1 MQHLKLSDEI
11 VLAAGELN
19 PLIPHPI
26 EMIVGSIAFLL
37 LLAVMKRKVVPMF
50 EKAYAARTEAIEG
63 GIERAEKAQLEAQRA
78 LLQYNEQLSSAQGE
92 AAKLREDARIQGA
105 AILEELRTKA
115 QEEAARITAAASASI
130 EAERQQAITSL
141 RNEVGA
147 LAVELASKIV
157 GEALDDQARQS
168 RIVDRFIE
176 DLEKSKSPVKKKLE
190 KEENENPSRRKQP
203 SITCDCTRQAR
214 CCRQGR
220 NSG

>member
-1 MQHLKLSDEI
+1 MQAISLLSE
-11 VLAAGELN
+11 GESIN
-19 PLIPHPI
+19 PLIPHTAEI
-26 EMIVGSIAFLL
+26 IVGFVAFTLL
-37 LLAVMKRKVVPMF
+37 FLVLKSKVVPMF

-78 LLQYNEQLSSAQGE
+78 LVQYNEQLSSAQGE
-92 AAKLREDARIQGA
+92 ASKLREDARLQGA

-115 QEEAARITAAASASI
+115 QEEAARITAAAHASI
-130 EAERQQAITSL
+130 EAERQQAVTSL

-176 DLEKSKSPVKKKLE
+176 DLEKSQKK
-190 KEENENPSRRKQP
+190 
-203 SITCDCTRQAR
+203 
-214 CCRQGR
+214 
-220 NSG
+220 